1 MSDATTASMEHAV
14 ADNSPPQTDFRSHL
28 KGYSKFITVF
38 KWGAIIVALITM
50 IIVYVIAS

>member
-28 KGYSKFITVF
+28 KGYSKFIAVF
-38 KWGAIIVALITM
+38 KWGAIVAFVITM